1 MGDKVRIGV
10 ITETSTGSFFLGR
23 LNFFECGTLKWAGH
37 QDFNVRPR
45 SFFFFM
51 SKLFK
56 LNVIGSYCFNIKIGY
71 TWH

>member
-45 SFFFFM
+45 GFFF
-51 SKLFK
+51 
-56 LNVIGSYCFNIKIGY
+56 NVK
-71 TWH
+71 TV

>member
-23 LNFFECGTLKWAGH
+23 LNLFECGTLKWAGH

-45 SFFFFM
+45 SFFFFLCQN
-51 SKLFK
+51 S
-56 LNVIGSYCFNIKIGY
+56 LNLMLSEVIVSI
-71 TWH
+71 

>member
-23 LNFFECGTLKWAGH
+23 LNFFVCGTLKWAGH

-45 SFFFFM
+45 SFFF
-51 SKLFK
+51 LCQNC
-56 LNVIGSYCFNIKIGY
+56 LNLMLSEVIVSI
-71 TWH
+71 

>member
-45 SFFFFM
+45 GFF
-51 SKLFK
+51 LCQNC
-56 LNVIGSYCFNIKIGY
+56 LNLMLSEVIVSI
-71 TWH
+71 